1 MRNPFVFI
9 VGCPRSG
16 TTLFRRMVDAHPE
29 VAVIPEVGWLARRY
43 EDRVGLTPEGRL
55 TPGFVDKL
63 PEKGGF
69 GRYTPLPISRE
80 ELARFA
86 RREPAPTYAEFVSLL
101 FDRYGAE
108 RGKPLV
114 GNKTVDHALNVGTL
128 HEVFPAAKFVHLILD
143 GRDVAASAVAWR
155 RSKRLAEEFSTWD
168 EDPITTAALWWE
180 WHVRRA
186 REAGRTL
193 DEDLYHEVFYEALVT
208 DPAGESERLCGF
220 LGIPYSDAM
229 VRFHEGREKEDPSLD
244 AKSAWKPPTRG
255 LRDWRT
261 SMDPQSRTRFE
272 AVAGELLDELGYE
285 RGTGETEDEALERAE
300 GVRRRFEGRPL
311 PLRWGAVG
319 VSGR

>member
-29 VAVIPEVGWLARRY
+29 VAIIPEVGWLARRY
-43 EDRVGLTPEGRL
+43 EDRAGLTPEGRI
-55 TPGFVDKL
+55 TPEFVDGL
-63 PEKGGF
+63 PQKGGF
-69 GRYTPLPISRE
+69 GRYTPLPVGRE
-80 ELARFA
+80 ELARFS

-101 FDRYGAE
+101 FDRYGEE
-108 RGKPLV
+108 RGKTLV

-128 HEVFPAAKFVHLILD
+128 HEVFPRAKFVHLIRD

-155 RSKRLAEEFSTWD
+155 RSKRLAEDFSTWD
-168 EDPITTAALWWE
+168 EDPITTVALWWE

-193 DEDLYHEVFYEALVT
+193 EEDLYHEVFYEALVA

-220 LGIPYSDAM
+220 LGIPYDDAM
-229 VRFHEGREKEDPSLD
+229 VRFHEGREKEDPGLD

-261 SMDPQSRTRFE
+261 NMDPESLARFE
-272 AVAGELLDELGYE
+272 AVAAELLDELGYE
-285 RGTGETEDEALERAE
+285 RGTDGTEDNALRRAE
-300 GVRRRFEGRPL
+300 WTRRRFEGRPL
-311 PLRWGAVG
+311 PQRWGTVG
-319 VSGR
+319 VTGR